1 MNQTTSNL
9 LMELLS
15 ATIDRL
21 EGDIAVLRLAD
32 GQELEVNLNYLPA
45 GFHEG
50 AVVDLHFTD
59 SEGSEEHRQRQARQ
73 LLNQI
78 LKSG

>member
-1 MNQTTSNL
+1 
-9 LMELLS
+9 MELLS

-21 EGDIAVLRLAD
+21 EGEIAVLRLPD
-32 GQELEVNLNYLPA
+32 KQELKVDLAYLPS

-59 SEGSEEHRQRQARQ
+59 NQGSEEHRQRQARQ